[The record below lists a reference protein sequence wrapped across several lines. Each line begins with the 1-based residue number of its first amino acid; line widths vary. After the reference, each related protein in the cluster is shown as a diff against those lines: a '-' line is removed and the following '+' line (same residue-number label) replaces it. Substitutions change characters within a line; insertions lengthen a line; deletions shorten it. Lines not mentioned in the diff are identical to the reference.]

1 MKKIGILTYHK
12 ANNLGAVLQAYAL
25 QHKLLQI
32 SQVDNVEIIDYD
44 NGIFVEK
51 IKNNSIKSVFKNIY
65 YKIKNKGFTKFRQK
79 YLNLSDSYTLDT
91 INKSNDVYDIFIT
104 GSDQVWNLS
113 CSGNDYNYFLN
124 FANKDKVK
132 ISYAASIGI
141 YEFKED
147 ERKKLHEI
155 LNSFD
160 MISIRENN
168 SLRQFDFID
177 KEIRVVPDPVFL
189 LNKNEWEEIIPKRII
204 KQDYILV
211 YLIQDDINV
220 MKNAERY
227 AKENNLKLISNK
239 KSIEFILN
247 NSPEKFLSWIK
258 YAKCIF
264 TNSFHGTA
272 FSLIFEKDFYSD
284 IQLIGG
290 KINNRIYD
298 LLIDLCSEEHIIKNN
313 KLTEKFDYTKTNKK
327 IDELRQVG
335 LKYLTDIMKGKENE

>member
-65 YKIKNKGFTKFRQK
+65 YKIKNKGFTNFRQK
-79 YLNLSDSYTLDT
+79 YLNLSDSYTSDT

-124 FANKDKVK
+124 FTNKDKVK

>member
-1 MKKIGILTYHK
+1 M
-12 ANNLGAVLQAYAL
+12 
-25 QHKLLQI
+25 
-32 SQVDNVEIIDYD
+32 
-44 NGIFVEK
+44 
-51 IKNNSIKSVFKNIY
+51 
-65 YKIKNKGFTKFRQK
+65 
-79 YLNLSDSYTLDT
+79 NLSDSYTSDT

-147 ERKKLHEI
+147 ERKKLHKI

>member
-124 FANKDKVK
+124 FTNKDKVK

>member
-132 ISYAASIGI
+132 ISYAASMGI

>member
-32 SQVDNVEIIDYD
+32 SPKCDIEIIDYN
-44 NGIFVEK
+44 NGLFIEK
-51 IKNNSIKSVFKNIY
+51 DKNNSLKSFFKNIY
-65 YKIKNKGFTKFRQK
+65 YKIKNKGFENFREK
-79 YLNLSDSYTLDT
+79 YLIVSNLYTVDT
-91 INKSNDVYDIFIT
+91 IYKSNEIYDAFIT

-113 CSGNDYNYFLN
+113 CSGNDYSYFLN
-124 FANKDKVK
+124 FVDKNKIK
-132 ISYAASIGI
+132 ISYAASIGT
-141 YEFKED
+141 YEFKND
-147 ERKKLHEI
+147 EKIKIKEMLS
-155 LNSFD
+155 SFD
-160 MISIRENN
+160 KISIRENN
-168 SLRQFDFID
+168 SLKYFDFIK
-177 KEIRVVPDPVFL
+177 KEISVVPDPVFL

-220 MKNAERY
+220 MKNAEKY
-227 AKENNLKLISNK
+227 AKENNFKLISNK

-272 FSLIFEKDFYSD
+272 FSLIFEKNFYAD
-284 IQLIGG
+284 IQLKNG
-290 KINNRIYD
+290 KINNRVND
-298 LLIDLCSEEHIIKNN
+298 LLKGLSSEEHIIKNDI
-313 KLTEKFDYTKTNKK
+313 LTEKFDYTKTNKK
-327 IDELRQVG
+327 IDELRQIG
-335 LKYLTDIMKGKENE
+335 LSYLKDFMKGIENE